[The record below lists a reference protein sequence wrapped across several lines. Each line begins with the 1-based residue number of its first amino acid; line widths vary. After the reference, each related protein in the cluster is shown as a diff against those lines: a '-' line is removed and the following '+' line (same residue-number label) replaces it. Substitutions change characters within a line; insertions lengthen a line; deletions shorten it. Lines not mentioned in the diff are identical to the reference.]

1 MGPEADRLQ
10 AVIYRGPFR
19 EVVDD
24 AGRRF
29 RRGDRI
35 AVSDLVFGAL
45 QREPFASQFIPVPP
59 RPDAVETAEA
69 AETAVSAPSI
79 WQEMAVRSPR
89 QTKGAGFR
97 LTTAAANCCGGGN
110 CE

>member
-1 MGPEADRLQ
+1 LQ

-19 EVVDD
+19 EVIDD

-35 AVSDLVFGAL
+35 AVSDLTFGAL
-45 QREPFASQFIPVPP
+45 QREPFMNHFIPVPP
-59 RPDAVETAEA
+59 RAGVGEPAEA
-69 AETAVSAPSI
+69 APAAPAVAAPVATTI
-79 WQEMAVRSPR
+79 WQEMGVRSPR

-97 LTTAAANCCGGGN
+97 LTTAASNCCGGGN